1 MQTNL
6 FTNLT
11 QRESFLLSL
20 GEGFSPR
27 LLGGGGFAVELALG
41 DFHSFARG
49 FALGVVGHCSG
60 EERTTDRVEFDDLL
74 GNRLGLIIR

>member
-1 MQTNL
+1 
-6 FTNLT
+6 
-11 QRESFLLSL
+11 
-20 GEGFSPR
+20 
-27 LLGGGGFAVELALG
+27 LGGGGFAVELALG